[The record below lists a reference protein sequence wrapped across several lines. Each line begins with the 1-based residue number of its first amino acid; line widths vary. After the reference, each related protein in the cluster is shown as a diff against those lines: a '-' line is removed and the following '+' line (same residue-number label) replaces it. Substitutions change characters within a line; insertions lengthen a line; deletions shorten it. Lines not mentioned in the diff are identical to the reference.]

1 MQRDDVTSMTY
12 VRDEFIIAGQVFGFF
27 DVVNVTEQPIVSSHA
42 LQIEQA
48 GDVNY
53 MTQGPKIG
61 DVMIA
66 CQSGLL
72 LCNVS
77 EDGQLNILRQIDE
90 YSGLYCINIGWAAA

>member
-1 MQRDDVTSMTY
+1 
-12 VRDEFIIAGQVFGFF
+12 
-27 DVVNVTEQPIVSSHA
+27 
-42 LQIEQA
+42 
-48 GDVNY
+48 

-66 CQSGLL
+66 CQRGLL